1 MTQSI
6 LAQAA
11 DSISYWPLGILAIS
25 VGFIVFTIIKL
36 KLHPFL
42 ALIFAA
48 VLTGLLTGDLPGM
61 TTENVGLFKSRVA
74 LNDTPTDTANDML
87 LAVNWSLLGF
97 GNTAAGIGFVVA
109 LAAIIGTCML
119 GSGAADR
126 VVRWL
131 LGIFGEKR
139 AGLVLLMSGFLLS
152 IPVFFDTVFFL
163 LIPLARA
170 LSLRT
175 GKSYTLYVI
184 AMAGA
189 GAITHSMV
197 PPTPGPLMI
206 ADGLQLDL
214 GVAMMAG
221 LAASL
226 LPAWLVLFLA
236 KRFDAKFN
244 IPMREAAGAST
255 SELRTIVDKKDSEL
269 PNLFLSALPIALPV
283 VLISLVSILNL
294 VATAV
299 PVTSI
304 TESSGTATATTTN
317 PHPFQT
323 GDNLNISGAIGGNAG
338 DYNADFKITRTGNNT
353 FTFSVPS
360 GTNAAAGTLLISRT
374 RGAWFRYLEFFG
386 SPNIAMLLAALLAIY
401 TLAAQMIRE
410 SRPLEGGL
418 MSTLA
423 KALED
428 PLQTAGVIILITG
441 AGGAFGGMIRLAGI
455 GETIEALAQ
464 SYGISYIL
472 LAWGATA
479 IIRIAQGSATVAMI
493 TGVGLMAAILD
504 DGSGLD
510 YHPFYIFLA
519 IGFGSIT
526 LSWMNDSGFWVVQRL
541 SGFTEK
547 ETLKTWSVL
556 LTAISLLGLVQTLA
570 FSKILSFKPELKP
583 AETVVPVVQQK

>member
-1 MTQSI
+1 MTHSF

-11 DSISYWPLGILAIS
+11 DPISYWPLGILAIS

-48 VLTGLLTGDLPGM
+48 VLTGLLTGELPGM

-283 VLISLVSILNL
+283 V
-294 VATAV
+294 
-299 PVTSI
+299 
-304 TESSGTATATTTN
+304 
-317 PHPFQT
+317 
-323 GDNLNISGAIGGNAG
+323 
-338 DYNADFKITRTGNNT
+338 
-353 FTFSVPS
+353 
-360 GTNAAAGTLLISRT
+360 
-374 RGAWFRYLEFFG
+374 
-386 SPNIAMLLAALLAIY
+386 
-401 TLAAQMIRE
+401 
-410 SRPLEGGL
+410 
-418 MSTLA
+418 
-423 KALED
+423 
-428 PLQTAGVIILITG
+428 
-441 AGGAFGGMIRLAGI
+441 
-455 GETIEALAQ
+455 
-464 SYGISYIL
+464 
-472 LAWGATA
+472 
-479 IIRIAQGSATVAMI
+479 
-493 TGVGLMAAILD
+493 
-504 DGSGLD
+504 
-510 YHPFYIFLA
+510 
-519 IGFGSIT
+519 
-526 LSWMNDSGFWVVQRL
+526 
-541 SGFTEK
+541 
-547 ETLKTWSVL
+547 
-556 LTAISLLGLVQTLA
+556 
-570 FSKILSFKPELKP
+570 
-583 AETVVPVVQQK
+583 

>member
-1 MTQSI
+1 MTHSI
-6 LAQAA
+6 LAQAS
-11 DSISYWPLGILAIS
+11 DSVSYWPLGILAIS

-48 VLTGLLTGDLPGM
+48 VLTGLLAGDLPGM
-61 TTENVGLFKSRVA
+61 TTENVGLFKSRVT
-74 LNDTPTDTANDML
+74 LNDTPGDATNDML

-206 ADGLQLDL
+206 AEGLKLDL
-214 GVAMMAG
+214 GIAMMAG

-236 KRFDAKFN
+236 RRFDAKFN
-244 IPMREAAGAST
+244 IPMREAAGSST
-255 SELRTIVDKKDSEL
+255 SELQVDRGQARFRAAE
-269 PNLFLSALPIALPV
+269 P
-283 VLISLVSILNL
+283 
-294 VATAV
+294 V
-299 PVTSI
+299 PV
-304 TESSGTATATTTN
+304 
-317 PHPFQT
+317 
-323 GDNLNISGAIGGNAG
+323 GA
-338 DYNADFKITRTGNNT
+338 ADR
-353 FTFSVPS
+353 
-360 GTNAAAGTLLISRT
+360 AAAGVDFAGLDLESGCQGRHRRGRLGFGTSSFLARRISRCC
-374 RGAWFRYLEFFG
+374 
-386 SPNIAMLLAALLAIY
+386 LLHCW
-401 TLAAQMIRE
+401 R
-410 SRPLEGGL
+410 
-418 MSTLA
+418 
-423 KALED
+423 
-428 PLQTAGVIILITG
+428 
-441 AGGAFGGMIRLAGI
+441 
-455 GETIEALAQ
+455 
-464 SYGISYIL
+464 
-472 LAWGATA
+472 
-479 IIRIAQGSATVAMI
+479 
-493 TGVGLMAAILD
+493 
-504 DGSGLD
+504 
-510 YHPFYIFLA
+510 
-519 IGFGSIT
+519 
-526 LSWMNDSGFWVVQRL
+526 
-541 SGFTEK
+541 FTP
-547 ETLKTWSVL
+547 W
-556 LTAISLLGLVQTLA
+556 
-570 FSKILSFKPELKP
+570 PRR
-583 AETVVPVVQQK
+583 